1 MANILRKFANIC
13 ETCEYLRNFEKKI
26 KLIKSWRIFA
36 KICKKKK
43 ENELNI
49 GKYLQKFAKK
59 KIKLIKYWQIFYGNL
74 RIFPKLCEKEIN

>member
-1 MANILRKFANIC
+1 MANI
-13 ETCEYLRNFEKKI
+13 
-26 KLIKSWRIFA
+26 
-36 KICKKKK
+36 CKNLQKKK

-49 GKYLQKFAKK
+49 GKYLQKFAKKKENELNIGKYLQNFAKK